1 LNDLSI
7 HKKGGSVLQT
17 RKPPI
22 KLTCMQNYQ
31 STMESPKLSI
41 DTIVTET
48 KFVQKEVSIPYYFK
62 NSYGNLCKI
71 VSPNYFLVVFPSS
84 TGPFVCAYTVENNV
98 NEIAK
103 GTACT
108 EIEFESAFSQAM
120 MHLQLLNDD
129 SQPSNERDVNEE
141 IDEILERRAS

>member
-1 LNDLSI
+1 
-7 HKKGGSVLQT
+7 
-17 RKPPI
+17 
-22 KLTCMQNYQ
+22 MQNYQ

-62 NSYGNLCKI
+62 NGYGNLCKI

-120 MHLQLLNDD
+120 MHLQLLNDNSPESIEAD
-129 SQPSNERDVNEE
+129 PNVQ
-141 IDEILERRAS
+141 IDEMLERRQAS

>member
-1 LNDLSI
+1 
-7 HKKGGSVLQT
+7 
-17 RKPPI
+17 
-22 KLTCMQNYQ
+22 
-31 STMESPKLSI
+31 MESPKLSI

-120 MHLQLLNDD
+120 MHLQLLNSDEPQD
-129 SQPSNERDVNEE
+129 MTEDENVA
-141 IDEILERRAS
+141 IDNQIYGRAI